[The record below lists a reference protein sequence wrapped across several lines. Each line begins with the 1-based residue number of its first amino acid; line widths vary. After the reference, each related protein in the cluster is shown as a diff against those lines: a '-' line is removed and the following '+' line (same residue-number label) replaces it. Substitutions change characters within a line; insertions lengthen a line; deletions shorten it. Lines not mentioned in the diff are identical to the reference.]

1 MGGETRKSS
10 DRGLGIAVVS
20 GREDTGRVIFYPPMP
35 IPGGRGA
42 LSVIRLLSG
51 GNRRIGLSWI
61 SGLELFA
68 FFPNTVVRT
77 LSVGKVLEGAIYV
90 FVSSIFNYL
99 L

>member
-1 MGGETRKSS
+1 MRKHPEVP
-10 DRGLGIAVVS
+10 DVDWNLPLVS
-20 GREDTGRVIFYPPMP
+20 VREDTGRVIFFTHPCPSR
-35 IPGGRGA
+35 GRGA
-42 LSVIRLLSG
+42 LSIIRLSG
-51 GNRRIGLSWI
+51 GNLRIGMSRI

-68 FFPNTVVRT
+68 VFPNTVVRT